1 MHSCLI
7 CISDWVLLLGPE
19 TFGDEGL
26 YEYAVVSNER
36 RGALLVLARD
46 VPGFRAEY
54 QEEVCFLT
62 VRVRLNCSES
72 ESDITFKPIHR

>member
-1 MHSCLI
+1 M
-7 CISDWVLLLGPE
+7 LLLGPE

-36 RGALLVLARD
+36 RGALFVLARD

-54 QEEVCFLT
+54 QEEVCFSS
-62 VRVRLNCSES
+62 NDS
-72 ESDITFKPIHR
+72 FKL